1 MSAAPVIRFATRE
14 DLPAIVKLLA
24 NDELGAA
31 REDPGEPLHENY
43 LAAFEAMADERDN
56 DLVVMER
63 DGACVGCLQ
72 IVIFSGFDRLGSRRG
87 WIEGVRVAAHL
98 RGQGLGRAL
107 LVWTIEHARRKGCA
121 FVQLAINKN
130 RRDGI
135 RFYQS
140 LGFVGKHEGMTLTL

>member
-1 MSAAPVIRFATRE
+1 MSAEPVIRVATKD

-24 NDELGAA
+24 DDELGAV
-31 REDPGEPLHENY
+31 REEPREPLHENY
-43 LAAFEAMADERDN
+43 MAAFEAMAAEPNN

-72 IVIFSGFDRLGSRRG
+72 IVIFPGFDRLGARRG
-87 WIEGVRVAAHL
+87 WIEGVRVASHL

-140 LGFVGKHEGMTLTL
+140 LGFVGKHEGMTLKL